1 MLPRLNGVK
10 PSRQWI
16 VYSAIR
22 LGMFAAILAILIL
35 VGVNPII
42 ATIGSAAISFCLSY
56 IFLRAPRDNVAKDLY
71 EVRHRAKEPVHP
83 DAESEDAAV
92 DRAAAADSN
101 PAGTKQRPGT
111 V

>member
-1 MLPRLNGVK
+1 MK

-56 IFLRAPRDNVAKDLY
+56 IFL
-71 EVRHRAKEPVHP
+71 
-83 DAESEDAAV
+83 
-92 DRAAAADSN
+92 
-101 PAGTKQRPGT
+101 TKQRDAVARSVVTIRSKKTTTDLDNDLENEAIDRLEDGKRAPLE
-111 V
+111 